1 MDLVRSFLEQ
11 QPILT
16 LFLVIGLGY
25 ALGELNLRGF
35 SLGAG
40 AVLFVGLAI
49 GAFAPGAVP
58 PALLQSVGLVLFF
71 YGIGI
76 QYGRQFFVGLTSSAG
91 LRQNGLAM
99 LGLLVGT
106 LVAVGL
112 LPLGI
117 GINYASGLFAG
128 ALVST
133 GALQAALEATGSS
146 QPLIGYSV
154 SYPFGVFGTILAMSL
169 ALRLVKPQLNAPVAA
184 GYTTLELR
192 VSRADVIGKRIGEL
206 AQALPP
212 GVQIA
217 AIRHGEVNT
226 IPQPTTQLA
235 EGDNVLVMGPPGVV
249 EQARQIFGPV
259 VAPTMLDNPQ
269 GLEYFRVF
277 VSRPTVAGRRIGDLR
292 IAETLS
298 AAVVNVRRGDAEL
311 HATPDLVLESGDRI
325 GLVTQRSNFAKL
337 RSFFGNS
344 IKGTAEISYVSLGIG
359 MVLGVLLGLITVPVP
374 WLGSISLGL
383 AGGPLL
389 MSLLLG
395 RLGRTGPI
403 TWSIPLTANL
413 VLRTFGLTLFLA
425 SVGMRSGE
433 TFVTTVQSEGLQLLA
448 AGAAITLAVVV
459 STLLIGH
466 LLMRM
471 PFDELLGV
479 TAGVSGN
486 PAILAFA
493 ARSVPTDKPD
503 LSYAITFP
511 TTTIAKI
518 LIVQLLV
525 AIFGST

>member
-1 MDLVRSFLEQ
+1 M
-11 QPILT
+11 
-16 LFLVIGLGY
+16 
-25 ALGELNLRGF
+25 
-35 SLGAG
+35 
-40 AVLFVGLAI
+40 
-49 GAFAPGAVP
+49 
-58 PALLQSVGLVLFF
+58 
-71 YGIGI
+71 
-76 QYGRQFFVGLTSSAG
+76 
-91 LRQNGLAM
+91 
-99 LGLLVGT
+99 
-106 LVAVGL
+106 
-112 LPLGI
+112 
-117 GINYASGLFAG
+117 
-128 ALVST
+128 
-133 GALQAALEATGSS
+133 
-146 QPLIGYSV
+146 
-154 SYPFGVFGTILAMSL
+154 
-169 ALRLVKPQLNAPVAA
+169 
-184 GYTTLELR
+184 
-192 VSRADVIGKRIGEL
+192 
-206 AQALPP
+206 
-212 GVQIA
+212 
-217 AIRHGEVNT
+217 
-226 IPQPTTQLA
+226 
-235 EGDNVLVMGPPGVV
+235 
-249 EQARQIFGPV
+249 
-259 VAPTMLDNPQ
+259 
-269 GLEYFRVF
+269 
-277 VSRPTVAGRRIGDLR
+277 
-292 IAETLS
+292 
-298 AAVVNVRRGDAEL
+298 VNVRRGDAEL

-344 IKGTAEISYVSLGIG
+344 IKGTAEISYVSLGLG